1 MIQLRALLL
10 VLLPV
15 GTAARAQTA
24 GEWSRTERVVL
35 YSPHFDLV
43 PAPYGGL
50 SCPAQPLRLYGFE
63 TRPTDTAATLLVRL
77 FGPSNI
83 RFGPPQVVPNE
94 PVQLSRR
101 WLDDH
106 FVDLPESEVWSV
118 STDSSGGAVLRVP
131 PGIYE
136 MHIRTGAPL
145 GRGIIQVRPG
155 AQDSLHVYIL
165 PLALC

>member
-1 MIQLRALLL
+1 MMQLRLL
-10 VLLPV
+10 VLLLLHV

-24 GEWSRTERVVL
+24 REWSRTDRVVL

-63 TRPTDTAATLLVRL
+63 TRASDTAATLLVRL
-77 FGPSNI
+77 FGPSNV
-83 RFGPPQVVPNE
+83 RFGAPQVVPNE
-94 PVQLSRR
+94 PVQLSRQ
-101 WLDDH
+101 WLNDH
-106 FVDLPESEVWSV
+106 FVDLPDSPVWSV
-118 STDSSGGAVLRVP
+118 RTDSSGGAVFRVP

-136 MHIRTGAPL
+136 LDIRTGAPL
-145 GRGIIQVRPG
+145 GRGIIQVRAG